1 MDKGLIYRNTV
12 FNVKTARRN
21 PESNTKGF
29 FALIKIEK
37 KKKPSLSLVNNKIQ
51 TNFKKSHTYSKQQYC
66 LA

>member
-37 KKKPSLSLVNNKIQ
+37 KKKKPSSTVGNKLCRGYSYR
-51 TNFKKSHTYSKQQYC
+51 KKN
-66 LA
+66 

>member
-12 FNVKTARRN
+12 FNVKTARRRN

-37 KKKPSLSLVNNKIQ
+37 KKTFFIIGKII
-51 TNFKKSHTYSKQQYC
+51 KYSRIFRNHIHI
-66 LA
+66 ANSNIA

>member
-37 KKKPSLSLVNNKIQ
+37 KKKKTFLIIGKIIKYRRILRNHIHIANSN
-51 TNFKKSHTYSKQQYC
+51 T
-66 LA
+66 A